1 MSAENGSNN
10 SNKTN
15 NGSTESQTK
24 AVNNI
29 NNANVAKGDNKFLAF
44 LLAPPTIPL
53 VLGTVFLI
61 VARIVNATA
70 VDVRAL
76 DLWPEWAYG
85 FALIVV
91 GVFLMFIN
99 GFKEPKESF
108 LPALKNPLLR
118 KLMRLAPLLASVV
131 VFYIASTVARA
142 SDDVKW
148 KEVTL
153 EILISLALFALG
165 IFFLFKA

>member
-10 SNKTN
+10 SKKPNNSSNETQT
-15 NGSTESQTK
+15 NGS
-24 AVNNI
+24 N
-29 NNANVAKGDNKFLAF
+29 NNANKNVEKGDNKFLAF

-53 VLGTVFLI
+53 ILGTVFLI

-70 VDVRAL
+70 VDVRAM

-91 GVFLMFIN
+91 GVVLMFIN
-99 GFKEPKESF
+99 GLKEPKESF
-108 LPALKNPLLR
+108 LPALKNPILR

-148 KEVTL
+148 SEVTF
-153 EILISLALFALG
+153 EIIISLALFALG